1 MDKKPESGHGIRTAL
16 ASLRVQIMVLLV
28 LCWLIPALVL
38 SVFIQTSL
46 IPALRSKTA
55 SALDADAEHAWTQAC
70 QNIDGVIAQARDAIY
85 DGELTS
91 VYDSWRAGSI
101 GDAEYLRLSR
111 SYVDRKYSRN
121 SLLTF
126 AAYFPV
132 EAPGMYMYTR
142 SGYHEA
148 VAFLNRLQQ
157 QALRLGET
165 LDTRSRFLEA
175 EGQLYLIRN
184 LMNLRM
190 ERYGMLVLGLQR
202 EALLAPLLELAE
214 SWHGQVS
221 IQLDDSGDTGVDWA
235 DIPSGMTAEGQEI
248 RFCRRVSG
256 DEYTLR
262 LLLTM
267 NKREQYRE
275 NYTFQYLALTLY
287 LLLIPV
293 LVLLAFYVRRRIIMP
308 VTLLT
313 NASRR
318 IERGELGVTV
328 PMRGDDELGELGVTF
343 SNMSRR
349 IEQLIDKTYKEEL
362 ELKNAQIQALQSRIN
377 PHFINNALEAINWQA
392 RIEKSESIPAMV
404 DALSVLLGASMARQN
419 RRMVT
424 LREEMKVADAYIYFI
439 QQRFGSDLTVTHLTE
454 DEGALDCMVPLL
466 TVQPVLENAVE
477 HGIAPAGRGE
487 IILACRRAG
496 GCVRLEVINTGRGIG
511 PEDRR
516 KIDAALLGETGE
528 GSHLGL
534 ANIASRLRLIY
545 GGRASMEVFS
555 DDEGRTVVRVDIPQD
570 GDYGEETA

>member
-1 MDKKPESGHGIRTAL
+1 MEREHKQGLRAAL
-16 ASLRVQIMVLLV
+16 ASLRVQIVVLLV

-38 SVFIQTSL
+38 SVFIQTTL
-46 IPALRSKTA
+46 IPGLRSKTA
-55 SALDADAEHAWTQAC
+55 SALHADAEHAWTLAC

-91 VYDSWRAGSI
+91 VYDSWHAGSLA
-101 GDAEYLRLSR
+101 DAEFLRLSR
-111 SYVDRKYSRN
+111 SYVDRKYGRN

-132 EAPGMYMYTR
+132 EAPGLYMYTR
-142 SGYHEA
+142 SGYTEA
-148 VAFLNRLQQ
+148 VSFLDGLQQ
-157 QALRLGET
+157 QTLRLGET

-175 EGQLYLIRN
+175 EGQLYLVRN

-190 ERYGMLVLGLQR
+190 ERYGMLVLGLHR
-202 EALLAPLLELAE
+202 EALLAPLLQLAD
-214 SWHGQVS
+214 SWHGRVRV
-221 IQLDDSGDTGVDWA
+221 QLDDSGDTDVDWDA
-235 DIPSGMTAEGQEI
+235 LPSGLTEEGEEI
-248 RFCRRVSG
+248 RFCRQAAG
-256 DEYTLR
+256 DVYTLR
-262 LLLTM
+262 LLLTLS
-267 NKREQYRE
+267 KREQYRE
-275 NYTFQYLALTLY
+275 IYQFQYLALALY

-293 LVLLAFYVRRRIIMP
+293 LVLLAFYVKKRIITP

-328 PMRGDDELGELGVTF
+328 PMRGGDELGELGVTF

-392 RIEKSESIPAMV
+392 RMERSESIPAMV

-439 QQRFGSDLTVTHLTE
+439 QQRFGTDLTVTRRTE
-454 DEGALDCMVPLL
+454 DDGAPDCVVPLL

-477 HGIAPAGRGE
+477 HGIAPAGGGE
-487 IILACRRAG
+487 IILSCRREG

-516 KIDAALLGETGE
+516 KIDAALRGETGE
-528 GSHLGL
+528 GAHLGL

-545 GGRASMEVFS
+545 GGRAAIEVFS
-555 DDEGRTVVRVDIPQD
+555 DAHQRTVVRMDIPQD
-570 GDYGEETA
+570 GIQEAETV